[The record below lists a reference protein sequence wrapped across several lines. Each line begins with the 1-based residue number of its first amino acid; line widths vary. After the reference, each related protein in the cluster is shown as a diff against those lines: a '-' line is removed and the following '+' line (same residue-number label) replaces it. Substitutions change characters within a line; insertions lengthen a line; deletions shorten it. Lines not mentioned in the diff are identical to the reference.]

1 MCERGSDLFGGVWK
15 AFAKEVI
22 YLFIFVPHSR
32 RDLSS
37 RQGIEPMPPLVEA
50 QSLNHRTTKEVPRE
64 IVFEFRFGDGE
75 ELARQRKVR
84 GVEGNLKQR
93 GQYVQRLY
101 LGKEHVR
108 GNVKRP
114 SVQSMEAGEPPER
127 RPERR

>member
-1 MCERGSDLFGGVWK
+1 MCERGSDLFGRVWK

-37 RQGIEPMPPLVEA
+37 RHGIEPMPSMVEV
-50 QSLNHRTTKEVPRE
+50 QSFNHWTTKEVPKE
-64 IVFEFRFGDGE
+64 IIFEFRFRDGE

-84 GVEGNLKQR
+84 GVEWNLKQR

-108 GNVKRP
+108 RNVKRP
-114 SVQSMEAGEPPER
+114 SGQSMEVGEPPEKR
-127 RPERR
+127 SERR